1 MVRVSKVVLF
11 DTYIPEKDFLYY
23 SIPEEFTESADI
35 GKAVV
40 VPLKKS
46 RKLGYIWDIEEIE
59 DPEFEVYPILSILEN
74 IPPLSKPL
82 VRLVN
87 WISEYYSNSLYK
99 TANYIFPS
107 GVELEVLRY
116 LKARDTVVEMSKK
129 QEKIFLALI
138 DNEME
143 EKSLKKSLKVS
154 ESVIKALLKKGA
166 IEERFE
172 IKLIEKKPRKHVY
185 LSEKK
190 GDSWGSFTIDK
201 KILDLMKK
209 PILLFIE
216 SRDERWKTYF
226 EIMKHFYQRGKSILF
241 VFPTIKSL
249 IQFGDFLSQYVPFS
263 IYFYHSFLTEAQ
275 SYSVFKVATTEQ
287 AVVLS
292 TSKGLFLP
300 FKDLGV
306 IIVDQEENEFYN
318 MREKEPRYD
327 SVVVALK
334 RGELEGIPVVLG
346 SSSPSIVSFYRTIYR
361 EMELYRKPLFYR
373 PQITVIDLRKDKT
386 QEILDFYSLRKIEE
400 NLRNRRKVFIL
411 LNRLGYSPYIQCQDC
426 GYIFMCPHCK
436 SSLVY
441 HLEEKIMKCHYCGFE
456 MLPPQRCPV
465 CEGYSFV
472 YGGIGTEKLYRY
484 LVNLYDRAKVL
495 RIDSEVELQDETII
509 YGADIV
515 VGTRLIEPWLDDEKI
530 GLLIIYNLD
539 NFLHIPDFA
548 SPEKTFNMIKRI
560 IGIYKGREMII
571 RTYNPSHYVVRA
583 LKINSFGNF
592 LNRELLNRKSL
603 NYPPFSKIHQ
613 ILLEDIDEKEIL
625 DEGGRIV
632 SKIKEEFKDLAI
644 LGPAPYFPY
653 FVRDKYRYQIIIK
666 DNENL
671 ISSDFLKKVCE
682 ENRSP
687 FSNLK
692 FIINIDMREI
702 IT

>member
-1 MVRVSKVVLF
+1 VRVSKVVLF

-138 DNEME
+138 DNRDG
-143 EKSLKKSLKVS
+143 KKKVLKKSLKVS

-300 FKDLGV
+300 F
-306 IIVDQEENEFYN
+306 
-318 MREKEPRYD
+318 
-327 SVVVALK
+327 
-334 RGELEGIPVVLG
+334 
-346 SSSPSIVSFYRTIYR
+346 
-361 EMELYRKPLFYR
+361 
-373 PQITVIDLRKDKT
+373 
-386 QEILDFYSLRKIEE
+386 
-400 NLRNRRKVFIL
+400 
-411 LNRLGYSPYIQCQDC
+411 
-426 GYIFMCPHCK
+426 
-436 SSLVY
+436 
-441 HLEEKIMKCHYCGFE
+441 
-456 MLPPQRCPV
+456 
-465 CEGYSFV
+465 
-472 YGGIGTEKLYRY
+472 
-484 LVNLYDRAKVL
+484 
-495 RIDSEVELQDETII
+495 
-509 YGADIV
+509 
-515 VGTRLIEPWLDDEKI
+515 
-530 GLLIIYNLD
+530 
-539 NFLHIPDFA
+539 
-548 SPEKTFNMIKRI
+548 
-560 IGIYKGREMII
+560 
-571 RTYNPSHYVVRA
+571 
-583 LKINSFGNF
+583 
-592 LNRELLNRKSL
+592 
-603 NYPPFSKIHQ
+603 
-613 ILLEDIDEKEIL
+613 
-625 DEGGRIV
+625 
-632 SKIKEEFKDLAI
+632 
-644 LGPAPYFPY
+644 
-653 FVRDKYRYQIIIK
+653 
-666 DNENL
+666 
-671 ISSDFLKKVCE
+671 
-682 ENRSP
+682 
-687 FSNLK
+687 
-692 FIINIDMREI
+692 
-702 IT
+702 